1 VILGRDLPSQIEFI
15 LNEDVRGMCKKEEII
30 SKILD
35 IEWKM
40 FEKVSSIDGN
50 AACQEDPATFKIM
63 RTSQAMSWS
72 MDILECYLEDLEKVQ
87 EDGRNLMTEKYARM
101 MASTSPLEFEKIA
114 HSLPPLAPEVS
125 RLIDK
130 IVAII
135 LKWEEDLLRKYPNV
149 VKRGRPLR
157 SSEDSVYVTSL
168 ETYLRGE
175 LSTYSQKT
183 LELYYDHVS
192 KQESEN
198 INGSEITLEHTVKQY
213 GYASLKKANEML
225 NPSTG
230 NN

>member
-1 VILGRDLPSQIEFI
+1 MR
-15 LNEDVRGMCKKEEII
+15 KKDEII
-30 SKILD
+30 SKILE

-50 AACQEDPATFKIM
+50 AVCQEDPETFRIM

-72 MDILECYLEDLEKVQ
+72 EETLESYLGDLEMAQ

-101 MASTSPLEFEKIA
+101 MASTSPVEFDKFA
-114 HSLPPLAPEVS
+114 HSLPLLAPEVS
-125 RLIDK
+125 SLIEN

-135 LKWEEDLLRKYPNV
+135 LKWEEDLLRRFPNV
-149 VKRGRPLR
+149 VDKGRPLF
-157 SSEDSVYVTSL
+157 SSDDSVSVTSL

-175 LSTYSQKT
+175 LATYSRRT
-183 LELYYDHVS
+183 LALYYDHLS
-192 KQESEN
+192 KQEFEN
-198 INGSEITLEHTVKQY
+198 INGSEITLEKTVEQY

-225 NPSTG
+225 NSSTG